1 MPADSSLQTSAPS
14 QGTETERAE
23 FLRALS
29 VRLRPP
35 LVQFFERRVGSSVE
49 AEDLAQ
55 ELFERLARQ
64 SDLGRLEQLDGYVF
78 TVATNLLRDRARKRA
93 SHAADAHFALEE
105 VAEFSEE
112 ITPERVLMGKDAV
125 NRFLA
130 ALAELP
136 ERTRT
141 VLMLRR
147 YEGLEFKEIARR
159 LGISVSAVEK
169 HMVRAMD
176 YLSRRLDLE

>member
-1 MPADSSLQTSAPS
+1 MAPNPSSHVSAVDREQLAS
-14 QGTETERAE
+14 
-23 FLRALS
+23 LS
-29 VRLRPP
+29 ARLRVP
-35 LVQFFERRVGSSVE
+35 LVQFFERRVGRGPE

-55 ELFERLARQ
+55 EVFERLARHK
-64 SDLGRLEQLDGYVF
+64 DLGSLERLDGYVF
-78 TVATNLLRDRARKRA
+78 TVAVNLLRDRARH
-93 SHAADAHFALEE
+93 HATQGGARHVSLEHI
-105 VAEFSEE
+105 AELSEE
-112 ITPERVLMGKDAV
+112 MTPERVLMGEDAM

-159 LGISVSAVEK
+159 LGISVSAIEK
-169 HMVRAMD
+169 HMLRAMD
-176 YLSRRLDLE
+176 YLSQRLDLK

>member
-1 MPADSSLQTSAPS
+1 MNLRLKPVASVSADD
-14 QGTETERAE
+14 ERSE

-29 VRLRPP
+29 VRLRGP
-35 LVQFFERRVGSSVE
+35 LVQFFERRVGNVTE

-55 ELFERLARQ
+55 EVFERLARQ
-64 SDLGRLEQLDGYVF
+64 SDLRKLERLDGYVF
-78 TVATNLLRDRARKRA
+78 TVATNLLRDRARKRVA
-93 SHAADAHFALEE
+93 HAADAHVPLDSIAD
-105 VAEFSEE
+105 FSEE
-112 ITPERVLMGKDAV
+112 ITPERVLQGRDAV

-141 VLMLRR
+141 VLVLRR

-169 HMVRAMD
+169 HMLRAMD